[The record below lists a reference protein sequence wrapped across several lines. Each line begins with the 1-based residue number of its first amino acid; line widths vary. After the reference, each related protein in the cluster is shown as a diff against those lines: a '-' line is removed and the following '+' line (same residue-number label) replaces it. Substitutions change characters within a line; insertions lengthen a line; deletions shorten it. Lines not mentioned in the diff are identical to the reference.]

1 MSTGTVY
8 CIDTSAVIRS
18 WNEAYPIAHFPT
30 FWQHIGELVAAG
42 RLIAPIEVRE
52 ELKRID
58 DGLGKWLGTHKT
70 MFVAIDEAIQIRQKA
85 ILAKHKRLVDTRKE
99 HFAADPWVIALAL
112 ERNAVLVTEERPTGS
127 PSKPNIPDVC
137 RDPDFTCPCINVL
150 EVIRREK
157 WVYK

>member
-1 MSTGTVY
+1 MSAGTVY
-8 CIDTSAVIRS
+8 CIDTSAIIRM

-30 FWQHIGELVAAG
+30 LWEHLGQLVAAG
-42 RLIAPIEVRE
+42 RLIAPAEVRE

-58 DGLGKWLGTHKT
+58 DGLSKWLTAHKA
-70 MFVAIDEAIQIRQKA
+70 MFVAIDEAVQIRQKA

-112 ERNAVLVTEERPTGS
+112 ERGADLVTEERPTGS
-127 PSKPNIPDVC
+127 PTKPNIPDVC
-137 RDPDFTCPCINVL
+137 RDPDFKCQCINVL
-150 EVIRREK
+150 EVIKREK